1 MKQKAKA
8 NSLDVDYSNFVREV
22 HEKRSKTV
30 ISAQCPDTGSSFSST
45 GRVTVSIDI
54 RSREELQALVGA
66 YPSLTSDVIAWC
78 ALRGLLFRAREN
90 PLISPSPSALKL
102 LVLMDALLD
111 GAQDVSTAWSLIK
124 PLELVI
130 KREQARKNAQ
140 SKNAEP
146 RAWLLTQWS
155 NRDDATESKK
165 SFADRHVDFI
175 RRKFKD
181 SKGQPLGIQASTIE
195 RDWLPKTKTE

>member
-1 MKQKAKA
+1 MKQKAQA
-8 NSLDVDYSNFVREV
+8 NSLDVDYSNFVKEI
-22 HEKRSKTV
+22 HEKRPEIV
-30 ISAQCPDTGSSFSST
+30 ISVSCPDTGSSFSST
-45 GRVTVSIDI
+45 GRGTVSVDI
-54 RSREELQALVGA
+54 RSPEELQSLARA
-66 YPSLTSDVIAWC
+66 YPYFTSDVIAWS
-78 ALRGLLFRAREN
+78 ALRWVLLQAREN
-90 PLISPSPSALKL
+90 PLISPSPSTLKL

-111 GAQDVSTAWSLIK
+111 GAKDGSTAWSLIK

-181 SKGQPLGIQASTIE
+181 SKGRPLGIQASTIE